1 AAGEV
6 EQSVLERAQRV
17 HVEIVAGLVE
27 EQHVAAALEH
37 LGQVQPIA
45 LAARELADALLLVAA
60 LEVERGD
67 VGARLELPA
76 ADVEHVLAARD
87 LLPHRLLAFEGVTAL
102 VDVGE
107 LHAVAE
113 PQRPAV
119 GRVLTDDHAEE
130 RRLAGAIRAD
140 DADDAAARQL
150 EGEVVDEQAIAEGLA
165 DLRGLDDDVAEA
177 RPRGN

>member
-1 AAGEV
+1 
-6 EQSVLERAQRV
+6 
-17 HVEIVAGLVE
+17 
-27 EQHVAAALEH
+27 
-37 LGQVQPIA
+37 
-45 LAARELADALLLVAA
+45 
-60 LEVERGD
+60 
-67 VGARLELPA
+67 
-76 ADVEHVLAARD
+76 
-87 LLPHRLLAFEGVTAL
+87 VTAL

-177 RPRGN
+177 RPRGNGVPERGRPLLERLVHHRIVGLQARFGLGLPRARRHLHPFELAGERALAREVGLFLLFEALPLLLEPRSIVALPP